1 MLLPCRTC
9 AGRFRLLRLF
19 LILFSQRKAR
29 GHSFPCPPRSG
40 APLSAR
46 RRRPCASLPA
56 PSAASPLLPGGR
68 QGNLAYRS
76 GEISVTAAPRV
87 QTRGF
92 PPFPSLHPALP
103 SVCELSEPFSR
114 PASHKRPPSAIRQNL
129 FPAPFGNPQHLRTLH
144 PFFSSSVDMRR
155 NRGFDRM
162 PPAWEPSGTAESSTL
177 HGNKRRCALL
187 RKPDKQA
194 ARPLPLCDAPSD
206 RFMRT
211 LTPLSFPASFSLPAS
226 PPRSIL

>member
-9 AGRFRLLRLF
+9 AGRFRLLLLF
-19 LILFSQRKAR
+19 FILFSQRKAR

-40 APLSAR
+40 APLSVR
-46 RRRPCASLPA
+46 RWGPCALLPA
-56 PSAASPLLPGGR
+56 PSAASPLLPGCR
-68 QGNLAYRS
+68 QGAFPL
-76 GEISVTAAPRV
+76 
-87 QTRGF
+87 F
-92 PPFPSLHPALP
+92 PPCTPRPSF
-103 SVCELSEPFSR
+103 VCELSEPFFR

-144 PFFSSSVDMRR
+144 PVFSSSFDIRR
-155 NRGFDRM
+155 NRNFDRI
-162 PPAWEPSGTAESSTL
+162 PPAWEPSGTAESGTL

-194 ARPLPLCDAPSD
+194 ARPLPLCDASSD

-211 LTPLSFPASFSLPAS
+211 LTLPSFPASFSLPAS
-226 PPRSIL
+226 PPQSIL

>member
-19 LILFSQRKAR
+19 LILFSQRKTAAIF
-29 GHSFPCPPRSG
+29 FPAHRALAHRCPPAEGDR
-40 APLSAR
+40 AL
-46 RRRPCASLPA
+46 LPA

-76 GEISVTAAPRV
+76 GEISVTAAPRR
-87 QTRGF
+87 QARGF

-103 SVCELSEPFSR
+103 SVCELSEPFSL
-114 PASHKRPPSAIRQNL
+114 PASHKHPPSAIRQNL
-129 FPAPFGNPQHLRTLH
+129 FPAPFDNPQHLRTLH
-144 PFFSSSVDMRR
+144 PVFSSSFDIRR

-162 PPAWEPSGTAESSTL
+162 PPAWEPSGTAESGTL

-211 LTPLSFPASFSLPAS
+211 LTSPSFPASFSPPAS
-226 PPRSIL
+226 PPQNIL

>member
-19 LILFSQRKAR
+19 LILFSQRKAAAI
-29 GHSFPCPPRSG
+29 P
-40 APLSAR
+40 
-46 RRRPCASLPA
+46 SLPA
-56 PSAASPLLPGGR
+56 ALWRTAVRPQMETVRFASRPVCRKP
-68 QGNLAYRS
+68 
-76 GEISVTAAPRV
+76 APRV

-114 PASHKRPPSAIRQNL
+114 PASHKHPPSAIRQNL

-144 PFFSSSVDMRR
+144 PVFSSSFDIRR

-162 PPAWEPSGTAESSTL
+162 PPAWEPSGTAESGTL

-206 RFMRT
+206 RFMRA
-211 LTPLSFPASFSLPAS
+211 LTPPSFPASFSLPAS
-226 PPRSIL
+226 PPQNIL